1 MPPRARIM
9 RVSESTIMATIF
21 EKELAN
27 EFFVLLKGDKIEGI
41 FDTYSD
47 ALKIGCVRFKLEPF
61 HIKEVAPAEQILH
74 RARDVVSACH

>member
-1 MPPRARIM
+1 
-9 RVSESTIMATIF
+9 MATIF

-27 EFFVLLKGDKIEGI
+27 HNEKRPEFFVLLKGDKIEGI